1 MQIATAIK
9 HLQKEAEFLGMPLLE
24 TLQFIQNNPLA
35 QPQRTMDAYRVFTAE
50 GARMFAPVDQ

>member
-9 HLQKEAEFLGMPLLE
+9 QLQKDAEFLGRPLLE
-24 TLQFIQNNPLA
+24 TLQFIQQNPLA
-35 QPQRTMDAYRVFTAE
+35 QPQKTLEAYRVFVGE

>member
-9 HLQKEAEFLGMPLLE
+9 HLQKEAEFLGIPLLE
-24 TLQFIQNNPLA
+24 TLQFIQKNPLA
-35 QPQRTMDAYRVFTAE
+35 QPQRTMDAYRVFTAQ

>member
-24 TLQFIQNNPLA
+24 TLQFIQKNPLV
-35 QPQRTMDAYRVFTAE
+35 QPQRTMDAYRVFTAQ
-50 GARMFAPVDQ
+50 GAKMFAPVDA

>member
-1 MQIATAIK
+1 
-9 HLQKEAEFLGMPLLE
+9 LLE
-24 TLQFIQNNPLA
+24 TLQFIQKNPLA